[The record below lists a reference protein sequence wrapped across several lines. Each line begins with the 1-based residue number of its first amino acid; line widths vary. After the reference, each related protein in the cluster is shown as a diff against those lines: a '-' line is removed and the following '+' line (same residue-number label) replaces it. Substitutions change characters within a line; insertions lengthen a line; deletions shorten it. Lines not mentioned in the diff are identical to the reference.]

1 MAEKKFP
8 WGLVVAAG
16 AVAAVGVVAYI
27 KREEIKE
34 FVNKVIVKIED
45 EIIDEIVEEE
55 GYCELDLDGDGETD
69 AVVVDTDGDGEADT
83 LVASVCEESDFEE

>member
-34 FVNKVIVKIED
+34 LVNKVIVKIED
-45 EIIDEIVEEE
+45 EIIEEIVEEE
-55 GYCELDLDGDGETD
+55 GYCELDTDGDGEVD
-69 AVVVDTDGDGEADT
+69 AVVIDTDGDGEADT
-83 LVASVCEESDFEE
+83 IVASICDDADFEE